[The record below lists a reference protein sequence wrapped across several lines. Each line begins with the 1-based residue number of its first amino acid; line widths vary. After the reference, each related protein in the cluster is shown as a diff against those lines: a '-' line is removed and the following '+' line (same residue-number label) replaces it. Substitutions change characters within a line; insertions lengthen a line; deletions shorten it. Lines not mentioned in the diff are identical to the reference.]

1 LNKKTQLSPLPAE
14 SLYRACNPDDFD
26 FQTTDELADIDLV
39 VGQERAI
46 DALQFG
52 INIKDGGYN
61 IYALGPAGTGKHKT
75 VHQIITRI
83 ATDQQPAPDW
93 CYVNNFSEPHK
104 PIALR
109 LPAGYGSKLR
119 DSMEQLVEEL
129 SISIPAAFESDEY
142 HSRLD
147 EIEEELKEKHSTALN
162 ELREEALKHGIMLIK
177 TPTGFA
183 FAPMNDKEEVLSPED
198 FDRLPDDKQN
208 QITQKTTK
216 LQEHLKKILDQLP
229 AIRKETTAKIRA
241 LDNEIGKS
249 TINHLIDTIK
259 NEFRTLPEVCKFLD
273 EVEKDIL
280 KNISSLRST
289 GEEGPMAM
297 FGISSTSRNET
308 FLHYLVNLLVD
319 NSKLETAP
327 VISENLPTH
336 SNLIGRCEYQSHM
349 GTLVTDFSL
358 IKAGALHK
366 ANGGYLILDARKIL
380 MQPFAWES
388 LKRCLE
394 AGEIRV
400 ESLERTLS
408 LISTVSLEP
417 QPIPVNLKV
426 VLVGDPML
434 YYLMNYY
441 DPDFQDLFKVAAD
454 FDNQMDRDIDNTQLY
469 ASMIATLARQHKL
482 RPLQKAAVI
491 RLIEHSARLVSDTE
505 KLTTHIRSISD
516 LLCESDHWAGQSGH
530 ETISKKNVQQAID
543 KQIYRSNR
551 IQQRIIEEIKRGTI
565 LISTSGDAVGQVNGL
580 SVMQLGDFT
589 FGQPS
594 RITATMRIG
603 EGKVL
608 DIERETEL
616 GGAIHS
622 KGVLILSGYLRARY
636 VKDSPLSMS
645 ASIVF
650 EQSYGGVEGDSASLA
665 ELCALLSAIANVPIR
680 QSFAMT
686 GSINQHGQV
695 QPIGG
700 VNEKIEGFFDVCKA
714 YGSTGEQG
722 VLIPESNV
730 KHLMLREDIVQAVSD
745 GQFFIYAVSNVDEAL
760 ELLTGLEAGERDKE
774 GNFPEQSVNAKVE
787 QQLLEFS
794 QIRQKFAHEHN
805 KEKEQDKDE

>member
-1 LNKKTQLSPLPAE
+1 MNKKTQLLQLPAE
-14 SLYRACNPDDFD
+14 SLYRACNLEDFD

-61 IYALGPAGTGKHKT
+61 IYALGRAGTGKYKT
-75 VHQIITRI
+75 VHQILTRT
-83 ATDQQPAPDW
+83 AADQQPAPDW
-93 CYVNNFSEPHK
+93 CYVNNFSAPHK

-109 LPAGYGSKLR
+109 LPTGFGSKLR
-119 DSMEQLVEEL
+119 DSMEQLVEEI

-147 EIEEELKEKHSTALN
+147 EIEEEIKERHSSALDK
-162 ELREEALKHGIMLIK
+162 LHEEAKELGIMFIK

-198 FDRLPDDKQN
+198 FDKLAEDEKKQT
-208 QITQKTTK
+208 TQKTTK
-216 LQEHLKKILDQLP
+216 LQRRLKKILDQLP
-229 AIRKETTAKIRA
+229 VIRKKAMAKIKA
-241 LDNEIGKS
+241 LDDEIGRS
-249 TINHLIDTIK
+249 AINHMLETIK
-259 NEFRTLPEVCKFLD
+259 NDFSTLPEVCNYLD

-280 KNISSLRST
+280 KNISSLHSSV
-289 GEEGPMAM
+289 EESPMAL
-297 FGISSTSRNET
+297 FGVGQTSRYET
-308 FLHYLVNLLVD
+308 FISYSVNLLVD
-319 NSKLETAP
+319 NSKLQSAP
-327 VISENLPTH
+327 IISETLPSH
-336 SNLIGRCEYQSHM
+336 SNLIGRCEYQSQM
-349 GTLVTDFSL
+349 GTLVTDFTL

-380 MQPFAWES
+380 MQPLAWES

-394 AGEIRV
+394 AGEIRI
-400 ESLERTLS
+400 ESLERSLG

-417 QPIPVNLKV
+417 ETIPVDFKV
-426 VLVGDPML
+426 ILIGDPML

-454 FDNQMDRDIDNTQLY
+454 FDNQMDRNMNNTQQY
-469 ASMIATLARQHKL
+469 ASMIATLARQKEL
-482 RPLQKAAVI
+482 RPLQKKAVI

-505 KLTTHIRSISD
+505 KLTTHVRSISD
-516 LLCESDHWAGQSGH
+516 LLCESDHWARQSGH
-530 ETISKKNVQQAID
+530 ETISEKNVQQAID

-551 IQQRIIEEIKRGTI
+551 IQQRILEEIKRGTI

-580 SVMQLGDFT
+580 SVMQLGGFS

-603 EGKVL
+603 EGEVL
-608 DIERETEL
+608 DIERETKL

-622 KGVLILSGYLRARY
+622 KGVLILSGYLRSHY
-636 VKDSPLSMS
+636 VKNNPLSMS

-650 EQSYGGVEGDSASLA
+650 EQSYGGVDGDSASLA

-700 VNEKIEGFFDVCKA
+700 VNEKIEGYFDVCQTL
-714 YGSTGEQG
+714 GLTGEQG

-730 KHLMLREDIVQAVSD
+730 KHLMLREDIVQAVRD
-745 GQFFIYAVSNVDEAL
+745 GQFAIYPVSRIDEAL

-774 GNFPEQSVNAKVE
+774 SNFPEHSVNARVE

-794 QIRQKFAHEHN
+794 QIRQNFARKNN
-805 KEKEQDKDE
+805 KEAEQDKDE

>member
-1 LNKKTQLSPLPAE
+1 MKKKKKLFPLPVE
-14 SLYRACNPDDFD
+14 SLYRGCNANDFD
-26 FQTTDELADIDLV
+26 FQTTDELADIDLT

-61 IYALGPAGTGKHKT
+61 IFALGPAGTGKHKT
-75 VHQIITRI
+75 VQQILTRT
-83 ATDQQPAPDW
+83 ATEQQPAPDW
-93 CYVNNFSEPHK
+93 CYVNNFTEPHK

-109 LPAGYGSKLR
+109 LPAGFGSKLR
-119 DSMEQLVEEL
+119 NSMDQLVEEI

-147 EIEEELKEKHSTALN
+147 EIEEELKEKHSSALN
-162 ELREEALKHGIMLIK
+162 QLSEDAMKHGLMLIK

-183 FAPMNDKEEVLSPED
+183 FAPMNDKEEVLNPED
-198 FDRLPDDKQN
+198 FDKLPEEKKSQ
-208 QITQKTTK
+208 TKKKTKK
-216 LQEHLKKILDQLP
+216 LQGDLKKILSQLP
-229 AIRKETTAKIRA
+229 AMRKEASAKIKA

-249 TINHLIDTIK
+249 TINQLIDTIK
-259 NEFRTLPEVCKFLD
+259 NEFNALPDVCNYLE

-280 KNISSLRST
+280 KNIANLHSNV
-289 GEEGPMAM
+289 EEGSMGLFSINPAA
-297 FGISSTSRNET
+297 RNEP
-308 FLHYLVNLLVD
+308 FIGYSVNLLVD
-319 NSKLETAP
+319 NSKLKSAP
-327 VISENLPTH
+327 VIYENLPNH
-336 SNLIGRCEYQSHM
+336 ANLIGRCEHQSYM
-349 GTLVTDFSL
+349 GTLTTDFTM
-358 IKAGALHK
+358 IKAGAMHK

-380 MQPFAWES
+380 MQAYAWES

-394 AGEIRV
+394 AGEIRI
-400 ESLERTLS
+400 ESLEHTLG

-417 QPIPVNLKV
+417 EVIPVDLKV
-426 VLVGDPML
+426 VLIGDPML

-441 DPDFQDLFKVAAD
+441 DPDFKELFKVAVD
-454 FDNQMDRDIDNTQLY
+454 FDSQMARDVNNTQQY
-469 ASMIATLARQHKL
+469 ANMIATLARQHKL

-491 RLIEHSARLVSDTE
+491 RLIEHSARLVSDNE
-505 KLTTHIRSISD
+505 KLTTHVRSIND
-516 LLCESDHWAGQSGH
+516 LLCESDHWAKQSGH
-530 ETISKKNVQQAID
+530 ETISEIHVQQAID

-551 IQQRIIEEIKRGTI
+551 MQQRIIEEIKRGTI
-565 LISTSGDAVGQVNGL
+565 LISTCGEAVGQVNGL
-580 SVMQLGDFT
+580 SVMQLGDFR

-603 EGKVL
+603 DGQVL

-622 KGVLILSGYLRARY
+622 KGVLILSGYLRSHY
-636 VKDSPLSMS
+636 VMNSPLSMS

-665 ELCALLSAIANVPIR
+665 ELCALLSAIGNIPLR

-700 VNEKIEGFFDVCKA
+700 VNEKIEGYFDVCQA
-714 YGSTGEQG
+714 YGLTGEQG

-730 KHLMLREDIVQAVSD
+730 KHLMLRDDVVREVRK
-745 GQFFIYAVSNVDEAL
+745 GQFFIYAVSKVEEAL
-760 ELLTGLEAGERDKE
+760 ALLTGLEAGERNKE
-774 GNFPEQSVNAKVE
+774 GHFPEQSVNARVE

-794 QIRQKFAHEHN
+794 QIRQKFARGHN
-805 KEKEQDKDE
+805 KKTDQDKDD